1 MERNVEQEFLDVYDT
16 TADPVFRRCY
26 FKTSDEDVA
35 RDLTQETFT
44 KVWDYLASGKEVHNL
59 RAFIF
64 TVANNLIKDY
74 YKKSKSVPMGTLL
87 DYDPN
92 SIPDPHEDVEAKAE
106 VEQMLRM
113 LRELSDEDRDLL
125 IMRLVEEM
133 SPKQIADLLGERENT
148 VSVRIYRARK
158 RLLLLMAS

>member
-1 MERNVEQEFLDVYDT
+1 
-16 TADPVFRRCY
+16 
-26 FKTSDEDVA
+26 
-35 RDLTQETFT
+35 
-44 KVWDYLASGKEVHNL
+44 L

-74 YKKSKSVPMGTLL
+74 YKKSKSVPMGTLQ

-92 SIPDPHEDVEAKAE
+92 SIPDPHEDVEIKAE